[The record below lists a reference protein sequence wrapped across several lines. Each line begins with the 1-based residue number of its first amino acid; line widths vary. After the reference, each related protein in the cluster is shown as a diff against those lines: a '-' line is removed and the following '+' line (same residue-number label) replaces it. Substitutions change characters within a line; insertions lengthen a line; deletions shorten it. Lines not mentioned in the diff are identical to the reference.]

1 MLKIGPKSDTY
12 TFNQIKEIMD
22 KNEETTRNWLVAFFN
37 NTISRMETKLS
48 DVIKENEQLKKEVND
63 VKETLNFQEEMFEKK
78 LKELENGRKTDCLCE
93 ELKRKNLV
101 LVNKLTEL
109 EDRSR
114 RNNLRIDGIVEDDNE
129 TWDESETKVR
139 QIIRNDLDI
148 EDADNI
154 QIERAHR
161 SGKSNGRDGSRN
173 IKRTII
179 VRFLNY
185 KDKEVI
191 LSKYRSKQL
200 WKKNIYFN
208 EDFSERTLAV
218 RKDLF
223 RRAKDIR
230 ANGGYA
236 KVVYNKLITRDP
248 RDNIQVESGSEAY

>member
-1 MLKIGPKSDTY
+1 MK
-12 TFNQIKEIMD
+12 
-22 KNEETTRNWLVAFFN
+22 
-37 NTISRMETKLS
+37 
-48 DVIKENEQLKKEVND
+48 LKKEVND

-154 QIERAHR
+154 QIERAYR

-200 WKKNIYFN
+200 WKKNHIF
-208 EDFSERTLAV
+208 
-218 RKDLF
+218 
-223 RRAKDIR
+223 
-230 ANGGYA
+230 
-236 KVVYNKLITRDP
+236 
-248 RDNIQVESGSEAY
+248 